1 VSTLVV
7 QPALLLRA
15 RHATCDIRVRAIL
28 LGMDYQWMGFLF
40 ACVGAT
46 MSVLYLGLGV
56 KAVRVLQRATI
67 RQDEGRTPS
76 FRDR

>member
-1 VSTLVV
+1 
-7 QPALLLRA
+7 
-15 RHATCDIRVRAIL
+15 
-28 LGMDYQWMGFLF
+28 MDYQWMGFLF

-56 KAVRVLQRATI
+56 KAVRVLQRATV